1 MSSCWGGLDSVTCGL
16 ENHCMSYEV
25 QFSENMRKIM
35 RAVLTILG
43 GLFFLGL
50 SLHGAGSV
58 FVAEWSSTS

>member
-1 MSSCWGGLDSVTCGL
+1 
-16 ENHCMSYEV
+16 MSYEV
-25 QFSENMRKIM
+25 QFSESMRKIM

-58 FVAEWSSTS
+58 FVVEWSSTS